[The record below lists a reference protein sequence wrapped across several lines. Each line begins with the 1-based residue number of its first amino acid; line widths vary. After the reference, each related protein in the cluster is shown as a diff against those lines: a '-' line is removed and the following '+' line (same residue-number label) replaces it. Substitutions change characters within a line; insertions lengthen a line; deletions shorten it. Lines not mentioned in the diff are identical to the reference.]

1 MCSPPCTDSAETLV
15 EKVARRMAQKHA
27 FLRSHGR
34 MGSAITS
41 FKDWATLVRQRL
53 FSESEIKFF
62 GQLLLLDTTVQ
73 VMANLYVP
81 NLRYHFNHNKKS
93 PYRWFAV
100 VPRHI
105 ARNPTI

>member
-27 FLRSHGR
+27 FLRSRGR

-41 FKDWATLVRQRL
+41 FKDWATLVQQQL
-53 FSESEIKFF
+53 FSDSEIKFF
-62 GQLLLLDTTVQ
+62 WTIVAVGYYCASYGEFICTKFEISLQPQ
-73 VMANLYVP
+73 E
-81 NLRYHFNHNKKS
+81 KIS
-93 PYRWFAV
+93 ISV